1 MLFTWVF
8 TSVAFDVFFGT
19 LGAIVQL
26 FGQAFVS
33 FGVFFPEIQQLVIP
47 GTFSFRMFDILLCSA
62 FGNSIATSRSGFS
75 TSLDSRFPV
84 GCLLYTSSGW
94 LFTEEVFL
102 YQLADVV

>member
-19 LGAIVQL
+19 FGAIVQL

-47 GTFSFRMFDILLCSA
+47 GTFSFRMFDTLLYSA

-75 TSLDSRFPV
+75 TSLDRCFPV

>member
-33 FGVFFPEIQQLVIP
+33 FGVFFPENQ
-47 GTFSFRMFDILLCSA
+47 
-62 FGNSIATSRSGFS
+62 
-75 TSLDSRFPV
+75 
-84 GCLLYTSSGW
+84 
-94 LFTEEVFL
+94 
-102 YQLADVV
+102 